1 MHDVYFLW
9 VAGAPASM
17 QALVTNDFKY
27 DLYNSQGTPGVNV
40 ERLRSSMALLE
51 SALKERSK
59 QIEIQAKE
67 NNFLRKELRRKDS
80 IINDYDTMLKQYKF
94 KENQELGKLRKEVGR
109 LRHMIMNSNMLIREH
124 ENRIDQL
131 KNKNEKLMSVMKP
144 QSCVAPRM
152 RAQGVSAP
160 PMTFSA
166 ESLKRWQKNARL
178 VETTS
183 YFFIKKAGIF
193 CERNQYVIH
202 FKTIL

>member
-1 MHDVYFLW
+1 MSLLPITKLQHARRLLPLSGW
-9 VAGAPASM
+9 SPAI
-17 QALVTNDFKY
+17 QALVTNGFKY
-27 DLYNSQGTPGVNV
+27 DLYNSAGTPGVNV

-178 VETTS
+178 VGTTS
-183 YFFIKKAGIF
+183 Y
-193 CERNQYVIH
+193 
-202 FKTIL
+202 ILLFH